1 MTDAL
6 VCSYMYLGMTT
17 AMMITC
23 RTPWCVLICLRACP
37 TVHSLPS
44 LSRAIL
50 AFCHTSIFLF
60 RHFCFRVCVCIYAFA
75 CICVCIC
82 VLYLCCALPISS
94 YPVILH
100 SYPAPYPFL
109 MCLCVRTTWPYLS
122 YLRTCS
128 TIHQLFWVLLF
139 GRQHLA
145 SPLLNKSPLHS
156 SCPAK

>member
-23 RTPWCVLICLRACP
+23 RTPWCVLMCPRACP

-100 SYPAPYPFL
+100 SYPALLSFPYVP
-109 MCLCVRTTWPYLS
+109 LCGANQT
-122 YLRTCS
+122 
-128 TIHQLFWVLLF
+128 LFVISL
-139 GRQHLA
+139 H
-145 SPLLNKSPLHS
+145 LLNHS
-156 SCPAK
+156 FHILDRIF